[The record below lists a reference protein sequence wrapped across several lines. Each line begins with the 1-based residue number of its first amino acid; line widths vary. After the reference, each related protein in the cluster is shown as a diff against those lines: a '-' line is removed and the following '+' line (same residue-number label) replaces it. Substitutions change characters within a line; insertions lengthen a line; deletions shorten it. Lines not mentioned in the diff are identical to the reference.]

1 MLGEIP
7 GMPTPVADVVSKS
20 RFLSPAAGGKEPR
33 FRNRD
38 MLGEIPGKLVPVADV
53 VSKPRFLSPA
63 AGGKE
68 PRFRNRDMLGEIP
81 GKLAPV
87 ADVVSKPRFLSPAA
101 GGKEPRFRNRDMLGE
116 IPGKLAPV
124 ADVVSKPR
132 VISFTRSLSGLA
144 SFDNR
149 GLDWFHMSSDAQQ
162 DFALAFLSIL
172 FEGAPFILLGTL
184 ISGFI
189 DIYLPAGTMDRFLP
203 KNRTLAVMVSGLLGA
218 VFPVCECA
226 VVPVIRRLVGKGLP
240 VSCALTYMLAAP
252 IVNPIT
258 ALSTWKAFQG
268 QAPWMMT
275 GSRMLLGYLVA
286 VGVGLVVAR
295 IPIRAILR
303 KRLVDRIEKEPV
315 VEKETHDHSCGSD
328 HDHDHSHDH
337 DHHHHEEPNDSRL
350 IAAMRSAQKDFV
362 DVGVYFTIGVAITAL
377 FNTGIAPGA
386 EWLDSLA
393 GNPLAAPAALM
404 ALAFILSLCSTSDA
418 FIAATL
424 AKFTWGAKLA
434 FLVLGPMLDVKLIFL
449 YQTVLTK
456 KFIIGLSV
464 SLFVVIW
471 LASIAAQAW
480 LIPNL

>member
-1 MLGEIP
+1 
-7 GMPTPVADVVSKS
+7 
-20 RFLSPAAGGKEPR
+20 
-33 FRNRD
+33 
-38 MLGEIPGKLVPVADV
+38 
-53 VSKPRFLSPA
+53 
-63 AGGKE
+63 
-68 PRFRNRDMLGEIP
+68 
-81 GKLAPV
+81 
-87 ADVVSKPRFLSPAA
+87 
-101 GGKEPRFRNRDMLGE
+101 
-116 IPGKLAPV
+116 
-124 ADVVSKPR
+124 
-132 VISFTRSLSGLA
+132 
-144 SFDNR
+144 
-149 GLDWFHMSSDAQQ
+149 MSSDAQQ

-203 KNRTLAVMVSGLLGA
+203 KNRSLAVLVSGGLGA

-275 GSRMLLGYLVA
+275 GWRTLLGYLVA

-295 IPIRAILR
+295 FPIRAILR
-303 KRLVDRIEKEPV
+303 KRLADRIEKEPV
-315 VEKETHDHSCGSD
+315 VEREPGPDDHSCD
-328 HDHDHSHDH
+328 HDHGDNHDCGH
-337 DHHHHEEPNDSRL
+337 DHHHHDHEDKAPDDSRL

-386 EWLDSLA
+386 VWLDSLA
-393 GNPLAAPAALM
+393 GDPYVAPAALM
-404 ALAFILSLCSTSDA
+404 TLAFILSLCSTSDA

-434 FLVLGPMLDVKLIFL
+434 FLVLGPMLDVKLVFL
-449 YQTVLTK
+449 YSTVFTK
-456 KFIIGLSV
+456 KFILALSAA
-464 SLFVVIW
+464 LFVVIW
-471 LASIAAQAW
+471 LAAVAIQAW
-480 LIPNL
+480 VIPTL

>member
-1 MLGEIP
+1 M
-7 GMPTPVADVVSKS
+7 
-20 RFLSPAAGGKEPR
+20 
-33 FRNRD
+33 
-38 MLGEIPGKLVPVADV
+38 
-53 VSKPRFLSPA
+53 
-63 AGGKE
+63 
-68 PRFRNRDMLGEIP
+68 
-81 GKLAPV
+81 
-87 ADVVSKPRFLSPAA
+87 
-101 GGKEPRFRNRDMLGE
+101 
-116 IPGKLAPV
+116 
-124 ADVVSKPR
+124 
-132 VISFTRSLSGLA
+132 SG
-144 SFDNR
+144 
-149 GLDWFHMSSDAQQ
+149 DARQ

-189 DIYLPAGTMDRFLP
+189 DIYLPAGAMDRFLP
-203 KNRTLAVMVSGLLGA
+203 KNKTLSVMVAGLLGA

-240 VSCALTYMLAAP
+240 MSCALTYMLAAP

-275 GSRMLLGYLVA
+275 GGRMLLGYLVA

-295 IPIRAILR
+295 IPLR
-303 KRLVDRIEKEPV
+303 KVLRKSLADRIEKDTPQPE
-315 VEKETHDHSCGSD
+315 HH
-328 HDHDHSHDH
+328 HDHDHSCCGHDH
-337 DHHHHEEPNDSRL
+337 DHGHEHSHSHGKEDDSRL

-386 EWLDSLA
+386 VWLDSLA
-393 GNPLAAPAALM
+393 GNPVAAPAALM

-434 FLVLGPMLDVKLIFL
+434 FLVLGPMLDVKLLFL
-449 YQTVLTK
+449 YQTVMRR
-456 KFIIGLSV
+456 KFILGLSL
-464 SLFVVIW
+464 SLFAVIW
-471 LASIAAQAW
+471 AVAVAW
-480 LIPNL
+480 EMWIGKAVMP

>member
-1 MLGEIP
+1 M
-7 GMPTPVADVVSKS
+7 
-20 RFLSPAAGGKEPR
+20 SP
-33 FRNRD
+33 
-38 MLGEIPGKLVPVADV
+38 
-53 VSKPRFLSPA
+53 
-63 AGGKE
+63 
-68 PRFRNRDMLGEIP
+68 
-81 GKLAPV
+81 
-87 ADVVSKPRFLSPAA
+87 
-101 GGKEPRFRNRDMLGE
+101 
-116 IPGKLAPV
+116 
-124 ADVVSKPR
+124 
-132 VISFTRSLSGLA
+132 
-144 SFDNR
+144 
-149 GLDWFHMSSDAQQ
+149 DARQ

-189 DIYLPAGTMDRFLP
+189 DIYLPAGAMDRFLP
-203 KNRTLAVMVSGLLGA
+203 KNKTLAVMVAGLLGA

-240 VSCALTYMLAAP
+240 MSCALTYMLAAP

-268 QAPWMMT
+268 QEPWMMT
-275 GSRMLLGYLVA
+275 GGRMMLGYLVA

-295 IPIRAILR
+295 LPLRMVLR
-303 KRLVDRIEKEPV
+303 KSLVNSIEGKK
-315 VEKETHDHSCGSD
+315 VEEETHEECGTCCG
-328 HDHDHSHDH
+328 H
-337 DHHHHEEPNDSRL
+337 DHHHEDHEHHHHEHSHENENRL
-350 IAAMRSAQKDFV
+350 VAAMRSAQKDFI

-393 GNPLAAPAALM
+393 GNPVAAPAALM

-434 FLVLGPMLDVKLIFL
+434 FLVLGPMLDVKLLFL
-449 YQTVLTK
+449 YQTVMTR
-456 KFIIGLSV
+456 KFILALLV

-471 LASIAAQAW
+471 LVAIAWEQW
-480 LIPNL
+480 LGKVVMP